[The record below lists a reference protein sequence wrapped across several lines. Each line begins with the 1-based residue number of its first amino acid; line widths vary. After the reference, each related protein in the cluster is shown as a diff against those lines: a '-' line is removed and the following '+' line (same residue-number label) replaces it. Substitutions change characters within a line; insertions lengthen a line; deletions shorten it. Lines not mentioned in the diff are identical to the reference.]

1 MQVLLWQ
8 NTKIKQNKIEQ
19 KYTKNNKRTRKSLVL
34 FVLDL
39 LYGQASLHILA
50 KTKTH
55 PSNPANT
62 APKPCLHYSINFLTK
77 SNNPCLQPSQ
87 SLAKAGII

>member
-19 KYTKNNKRTRKSLVL
+19 KYTKNNKGQEISLVL

-55 PSNPANT
+55 PSNPAN
-62 APKPCLHYSINFLTK
+62 PSQKPFLNYSMNFLTK
-77 SNNPCLQPSQ
+77 SNNPCL
-87 SLAKAGII
+87 